1 MAREVFRIDGL
12 QELEQALVGLA
23 NEFGVSRTTG
33 KNILRRALMR
43 AGKPIEVAA
52 ERLAPEFKGQLKRS
66 IDTSATLSKRQ
77 RGQHRK
83 KSAVEVFVGA
93 GPLPQAHLQ
102 EFGTAHQP
110 SQPFLRPAWDA
121 NRMASL
127 EIVKGA
133 LAEEIEKARQRL
145 VKKRAKSR

>member
-12 QELEQALVGLA
+12 EELEQTLIGLA
-23 NEFGVSRTTG
+23 DEFGVSRSTG
-33 KNILRRALMR
+33 KNILRRALIR
-43 AGKPIEVAA
+43 AGKPIEVPAK
-52 ERLAPEFKGQLKRS
+52 RLAPELTGDLRIS
-66 IDTSATLSKRQ
+66 IDSSATLSSRQ

-83 KSAVEVFVGA
+83 KSTVEVFVGA

-110 SQPFLRPAWDA
+110 AQPFLRPAWDA

-127 EIVKGA
+127 E
-133 LAEEIEKARQRL
+133 
-145 VKKRAKSR
+145 